1 MGATA
6 EIPWVEPKFQL
17 LRGGYAPLRDPL
29 VMLTE
34 SIQAVF
40 AVAPGSYTP
49 EPAHQTHLGT
59 QKKPLKPRGGFR
71 GKQKGVATTYSPT

>member
-6 EIPWVEPKFQL
+6 EIPWVEPKFLL

-34 SIQAVF
+34 SIQAAF

-59 QKKPLKPRGGFR
+59 QKK
-71 GKQKGVATTYSPT
+71 SP